1 MKTLFTMASA
11 TVLAFCLTA
20 PAGAVD
26 VMHPGY
32 GDNMDLTHLII
43 TENGQTREFAL
54 DYGMIEYKIC
64 NNECTIQLRG
74 DGKAVTAS
82 GNDMIEVAGSSLKVT
97 KFPAGQPTSPN

>member
-1 MKTLFTMASA
+1 MKTFYTAASA
-11 TVLAFCLTA
+11 AVLAFCLTA

-32 GDNMDLTHLII
+32 GDNMDVTHLII
-43 TENGQTREFAL
+43 TENGQSREFAL

-64 NNECTIQLRG
+64 NNECTIQLK

-82 GNDMIEVAGSSLKVT
+82 GNDMVEVNGSSIKVT
-97 KFPAGQPTSPN
+97 KFAPAQNTTRQ